1 MSPNDEQEPAA
12 AQAAGPPVNAFIDAM
27 VNNATAFL
35 EGYRTIVTEAFTK
48 AQADTYTAD
57 DFVSDAAKLWA
68 LAFQAVPKP
77 PPSEAKAPP

>member
-1 MSPNDEQEPAA
+1 MSPNGEQEPAA

-27 VNNATAFL
+27 VKNATAFL

-68 LAFQAVPKP
+68 LAFQAVPQP
-77 PPSEAKAPP
+77 PPSEPKGPP